1 MKSTHLTIGNIPL
14 RPNRFG
20 PESLEKL
27 TDAASK
33 SMVRKGK
40 KASQE
45 ALKNWEEH
53 KTLSLEDFEALD
65 TYASA
70 SEARYKELKS
80 EWWNLFKAKETGAP
94 LRDVEEKMA
103 REGNFLT
110 PHTKLMTELRES
122 TARSAVEAMSG
133 TVLGPAGVIAAYTAY
148 SNGPTWSGTAE
159 RTTQELVTS
168 VKELQTGKA
177 AMTSHH
183 NEVKAVHR
191 EELWKTMNNTLDQA
205 IENGKAGKP
214 EELDLQYY
222 ELTSPEMTGKIAE
235 AAKAGN
241 KVRLNLDAGRLSFP
255 SKDGDGDNYFSLDAT
270 PDKIRTI
277 LQLAMVPDA
286 DIAVSLFP
294 QKKLLNSPT
303 DLMHRKIM
311 RYGDQVLI
319 SGMNA
324 NIGSGENIDAGYLI
338 KGPGAR
344 QLVDNF
350 SRDVQDSKGATLD
363 DIWGV
368 DHIEKFQDTNLRLG
382 KRGFVALFD
391 SLGKPTPAGTI
402 LPDPQSL
409 KELEALAKDA
419 GADLKDLVSVPK
431 GDYEKVMTKV
441 AERRGEVELSK
452 AGKKMMRALI
462 ERAIEVTNSPKN
474 LERLDDIQLPSDKK
488 VGLTRVDV
496 ADQPVERETIAIE
509 AISKADKFIYLPGFV
524 VTKAIAAAIVERHDQ
539 LKADGKNLDVR
550 VIADSGLYPHGGT
563 PNSGGVKHLEDH
575 GIQPRWSMLERTNW
589 HDRKIHAKQLITDKG
604 EITGSTN
611 FSNKGMTENWE
622 TSVYVH
628 FDADDE
634 KALKERDHVKSQ
646 FEDLWD
652 TSYELNSF
660 EHAAFLNR
668 NRSVPTS
675 EFTIDEDR
683 DRSIRH
689 VLRLMIN
696 FEKQS
701 GEMFESLVA
710 QVPDIRTQRDS
721 FVDEGYSMGDATL
734 MAAKNHLG
742 PEKYRAVVE
751 SVPGAG
757 QLREL
762 QNELASWKSG
772 DNVPESSE
780 SASTEVENAAPSMR
794 VESDHYIG
802 GMRESETAYMAN
814 FR

>member
-1 MKSTHLTIGNIPL
+1 MKSPNLTIGSTPL
-14 RPNRFG
+14 RPDRFG
-20 PESLEKL
+20 TESLQKL
-27 TDAASK
+27 TEAASN

-53 KTLSLEDFEALD
+53 KTISLEDFEALD

-70 SEARYKELKS
+70 SETRYKELKS
-80 EWWNLFKAKETGAP
+80 EWWTLFKAKETGQP
-94 LRDVEEKMA
+94 LKDVEEKMA

-110 PHTKLMTELRES
+110 PHTKLMAELREA
-122 TARSAVEAMSG
+122 TARTAVEAMAG
-133 TVLGPAGVIAAYTAY
+133 TALGPAGVIAAYTAY
-148 SNGPTWSGTAE
+148 SNGPTWNGTAR
-159 RTTQELVTS
+159 RTTQELITS
-168 VKELQTGKA
+168 VKDLQTGKA

-205 IENGKAGKP
+205 IANGKAGKP

-277 LQLAMVPDA
+277 LQLATVPDA

-344 QLVDNF
+344 QLIDNF
-350 SRDVQDSKGATLD
+350 SRDVQDSRGATLD
-363 DIWGV
+363 DIWGSE
-368 DHIEKFQDTNLRLG
+368 HIEKFQETNLRLG

-402 LPDPQSL
+402 LPDPGSL
-409 KELEALAKDA
+409 AELEALAKDA
-419 GADLKDLVSVPK
+419 GANLKDLVSVPK
-431 GDYEKVMTKV
+431 EDYEKVMTKV
-441 AERRGEVELSK
+441 AERRGEVELST

-462 ERAIEVTNSPKN
+462 EKAIDVTTSPKN

-488 VGLTRVDV
+488 VGQTRVDV
-496 ADQPVERETIAIE
+496 ADLPVERETIAIE
-509 AISKADKFIYLPGFV
+509 AISKADQFIYLPGFV
-524 VTKAIAAAIVERHDQ
+524 VTKAIAAAIVERRDQ
-539 LKADGKNLDVR
+539 LKTDGKDLDVR

-628 FDADDE
+628 FDADDK

-646 FEDLWD
+646 FEDLWC

-660 EHAAFLNR
+660 DQAAYLNR
-668 NRSVPTS
+668 DRSVPTS
-675 EFTIDEDR
+675 EYTIDEDR

-689 VLRLMIN
+689 VLRLMVN

-701 GEMFESLVA
+701 GEMFQSLVA
-710 QVPDIRTQRDS
+710 QVPDIRTKRDS
-721 FVDEGYSMGDATL
+721 LIEEGYSKGDATL
-734 MAAKNHLG
+734 MAAKAHLG
-742 PEKYRAVVE
+742 PEKYRAVIE

-762 QNELASWKSG
+762 QDELAMWKSG
-772 DNVPESSE
+772 MSLPETPDSAPEGSATESPSSRN
-780 SASTEVENAAPSMR
+780 T
-794 VESDHYIG
+794 SDHYIG
-802 GMRESETAYMAN
+802 GLRESETAHLAN